1 LRNNL
6 GFIFGPGLKS
16 YLQKVESAIKI
27 EAMDSKTK
35 LYVFAKKEVALI
47 FIFMILI
54 AITSFVMGV
63 KIGKNYSLEMAGI
76 TKEDQKKVVELLSK
90 KEEQLE
96 EIKKNAETHQVES
109 GDIESKLQEKIS
121 AEFGVEGQPA
131 PTGAHGA
138 AVVIPAHGPMSTEPA
153 KREAGHPAKDGL
165 TGKFTIQL
173 GSHRTLK
180 EAEDF
185 AEGFKARGY
194 DPIINQID
202 IKGKGTWY
210 RVSLGAFNTNEEA
223 RAYIAKEKT
232 LFIGQDYTIVK
243 MP

>member
-1 LRNNL
+1 
-6 GFIFGPGLKS
+6 
-16 YLQKVESAIKI
+16 
-27 EAMDSKTK
+27 MDSKTK

-63 KIGKNYSLEMAGI
+63 KIGKNYSFEMAGV
-76 TKEDQKKVVELLSK
+76 TPEDQKKVVELLSK
-90 KEEQLE
+90 KEEALE
-96 EIKKNAETHQVES
+96 DIKKNAEAHTVES
-109 GDIESKLQEKIS
+109 SDIEHKLQEKIS
-121 AEFGVEGQPA
+121 AEFGGTVQA
-131 PTGAHGA
+131 AGAEHGTTA
-138 AVVIPAHGPMSTEPA
+138 SAGHAVNMSTE
-153 KREAGHPAKDGL
+153 KSSHDGGKSVDGL
-165 TGKFTIQL
+165 SGKFTIQL

-194 DPIINQID
+194 DTIINQIE

-210 RVSLGAFNTNEEA
+210 RVSLGAFTSMEEA
-223 RAYIAKEKT
+223 KTYINKEKT
-232 LFIGQDYTIVK
+232 LFIGQDYTVVK

>member
-1 LRNNL
+1 
-6 GFIFGPGLKS
+6 
-16 YLQKVESAIKI
+16 
-27 EAMDSKTK
+27 MDSKTK

-54 AITSFVMGV
+54 AITSFVLGV
-63 KIGKNYSLEMAGI
+63 KIGKNYSLEVAGI
-76 TKEDQKKVVELLSK
+76 TKEDQKKVVELLSN
-90 KEEQLE
+90 KEEALE
-96 EIKKNAETHQVES
+96 DIKKNAEAHTVETS
-109 GDIESKLQEKIS
+109 DIEHKLQEKIS
-121 AEFGVEGQPA
+121 AEFGTEPKASHEAAGPS
-131 PTGAHGA
+131 HGA
-138 AVVIPAHGPMSTEPA
+138 NMSTEKAPHEGA
-153 KREAGHPAKDGL
+153 ISKDGL
-165 TGKFTIQL
+165 NGKFTIQL

-194 DPIINQID
+194 DTIINQIE

-210 RVSLGAFNTNEEA
+210 RVSLGAFTNMEEA
-223 RAYIAKEKT
+223 KAYISKEKT

>member
-1 LRNNL
+1 
-6 GFIFGPGLKS
+6 
-16 YLQKVESAIKI
+16 
-27 EAMDSKTK
+27 MDSKTK

-76 TKEDQKKVVELLSK
+76 TPADQKKVVELLSK

-96 EIKKNAETHQVES
+96 DIKKNAEAHQVES
-109 GDIESKLQEKIS
+109 SDIESKLQEKIS
-121 AEFGVEGQPA
+121 AEFGGDA
-131 PTGAHGA
+131 
-138 AVVIPAHGPMSTEPA
+138 PAHGTATAPAAGTHAPMSTEPV
-153 KREAGHPAKDGL
+153 KAGHGAQSKDGL
-165 TGKFTIQL
+165 SGKFTIQL

-210 RVSLGAFNTNEEA
+210 RVSLGAFGTNEEA

>member
-1 LRNNL
+1 
-6 GFIFGPGLKS
+6 
-16 YLQKVESAIKI
+16 
-27 EAMDSKTK
+27 MDSKTK

-54 AITSFVMGV
+54 AITSFVLGV
-63 KIGKNYSLEMAGI
+63 KIGKNYSLELAGVSPD
-76 TKEDQKKVVELLSK
+76 DQKKVVELLSK
-90 KEEQLE
+90 KEEALE
-96 EIKKNAETHQVES
+96 DIKKNAEAHTVES
-109 GDIESKLQEKIS
+109 SDIEHKLQEKIS
-121 AEFGVEGQPA
+121 AEFGTDPKAGHEHSETPA
-131 PTGAHGA
+131 PA
-138 AVVIPAHGPMSTEPA
+138 AENMSTEKGAPHEGGKTVDA
-153 KREAGHPAKDGL
+153 L
-165 TGKFTIQL
+165 SGKFTIQL

-194 DPIINQID
+194 DTIINQIE

-210 RVSLGAFNTNEEA
+210 RVSLGAFLNMEEA
-223 RAYIAKEKT
+223 KTYINKEKS

>member
-1 LRNNL
+1 M
-6 GFIFGPGLKS
+6 
-16 YLQKVESAIKI
+16 QKFDIAYKI
-27 EAMDSKTK
+27 EGMDSKTK

-76 TKEDQKKVVELLSK
+76 TPADQKKVVELLSK

-96 EIKKNAETHQVES
+96 DIKKNAEAHTVES
-109 GDIESKLQEKIS
+109 SDIEHKLQEKIS
-121 AEFGVEGQPA
+121 AEFGGETPAAAHGEKPAEA
-131 PTGAHGA
+131 PTSHA
-138 AVVIPAHGPMSTEPA
+138 PNMSTEP
-153 KREAGHPAKDGL
+153 KHGAGGKDAL
-165 TGKFTIQL
+165 SGKFTIQL

-180 EAEDF
+180 EAEEF

-210 RVSLGAFNTNEEA
+210 RVSLGAFGTNDEA
-223 RAYIAKEKT
+223 RAYITKEKT

>member
-1 LRNNL
+1 
-6 GFIFGPGLKS
+6 
-16 YLQKVESAIKI
+16 LQNFNIAYKI
-27 EAMDSKTK
+27 EGMDSKTK

-76 TKEDQKKVVELLSK
+76 TPADQKKVVELLSK

-96 EIKKNAETHQVES
+96 DIKKNAEAHTVES
-109 GDIESKLQEKIS
+109 SDIEHKLQEKIS
-121 AEFGVEGQPA
+121 AEFGGETPA
-131 PTGAHGA
+131 AHGEKAPESA
-138 AVVIPAHGPMSTEPA
+138 AAHSPNMSTEP
-153 KREAGHPAKDGL
+153 KKDAL
-165 TGKFTIQL
+165 SGKFTIQL

-180 EAEDF
+180 EAEEF

-210 RVSLGAFNTNEEA
+210 RVSLGAFGTNDEA

>member
-1 LRNNL
+1 M
-6 GFIFGPGLKS
+6 
-16 YLQKVESAIKI
+16 ESN
-27 EAMDSKTK
+27 TK

-63 KIGKNYSLEMAGI
+63 KIGKNYSLELAGV
-76 TKEDQKKVVELLSK
+76 TPEDQKKVVELLSK
-90 KEEQLE
+90 NEETLE
-96 EIKKNAETHQVES
+96 EIKKNEASHAVES
-109 GDIESKLQEKIS
+109 GDIEHKLQEKIS
-121 AEFGVEGQPA
+121 NEFGNGEGA
-131 PTGAHGA
+131 SNMSSVAKSGHDAHATGA
-138 AVVIPAHGPMSTEPA
+138 PAEH
-153 KREAGHPAKDGL
+153 KDAL
-165 TGKFTIQL
+165 SGKFTIQL

-210 RVSLGAFNTNEEA
+210 RVSLGAFNNMEEA
-223 RAYIAKEKT
+223 KAYTAKEKT
-232 LFIGQDYTIVK
+232 LFIGQDYTVVK

>member
-1 LRNNL
+1 
-6 GFIFGPGLKS
+6 
-16 YLQKVESAIKI
+16 
-27 EAMDSKTK
+27 MDSKTK

-54 AITSFVMGV
+54 AITSFVLGV
-63 KIGKNYSLEMAGI
+63 KIGKSYSLEMAGI
-76 TKEDQKKVVELLSK
+76 TKEDQKKVVDLLSTN
-90 KEEQLE
+90 EEALVD
-96 EIKKNAETHQVES
+96 INKNAEAHVVES
-109 GDIESKLQEKIS
+109 SDIENKLQEKIS
-121 AEFGVEGQPA
+121 AEFGSSQASG
-131 PTGAHGA
+131 HGA
-138 AVVIPAHGPMSTEPA
+138 NMSTEKSSHETSASP
-153 KREAGHPAKDGL
+153 DGL
-165 TGKFTIQL
+165 NGKFTIQL

-194 DPIINQID
+194 DPIINQIE

-210 RVSLGAFNTNEEA
+210 RVSLGAFSNSEEA
-223 RAYIAKEKT
+223 KSYIAKEKT

>member
-1 LRNNL
+1 MQKLNNA
-6 GFIFGPGLKS
+6 
-16 YLQKVESAIKI
+16 YKI
-27 EAMDSKTK
+27 EGMDSKTK

-76 TKEDQKKVVELLSK
+76 TPADQKKVVELLSK

-96 EIKKNAETHQVES
+96 DIKKNPEAHTVES
-109 GDIESKLQEKIS
+109 SDIEHKLQEKIS
-121 AEFGVEGQPA
+121 AEFGGDTA
-131 PTGAHGA
+131 AAAHGEKPAEATA
-138 AVVIPAHGPMSTEPA
+138 ATHAPNMSTEPKHDA
-153 KREAGHPAKDGL
+153 L
-165 TGKFTIQL
+165 SGKFTIQL

-180 EAEDF
+180 EAEEF

-194 DPIINQID
+194 DTIINQID

-210 RVSLGAFNTNEEA
+210 RVSLGAFATNDEA

-232 LFIGQDYTIVK
+232 LFISQDYTIVK